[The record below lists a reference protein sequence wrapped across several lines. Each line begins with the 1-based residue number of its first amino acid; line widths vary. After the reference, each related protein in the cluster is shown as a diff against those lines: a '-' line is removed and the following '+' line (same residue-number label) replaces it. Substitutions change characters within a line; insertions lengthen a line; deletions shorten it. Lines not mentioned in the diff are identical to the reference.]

1 MNQGDTAKSEKSL
14 DLFGKVSNESV
25 MNLSWGILHA
35 GLQSVLDTALDAV
48 VVMDSGGRII
58 GWNERSTDTF
68 GWTWEEAKGQQLS
81 ELIIPPTLRE
91 GHEHGLSHYLAT
103 GEGPVLD
110 KRIEV
115 TALHRS
121 GNEFPVELSVTASDQ
136 FGDKL
141 FVGFLRDISERHA
154 AAERQQRV
162 LQESEHRVRNMLT
175 VVAAIAQ
182 QTARASS
189 DIDSFS
195 EAFSGRLQSL
205 ARAHQLLVGHVW
217 NDVALSALAE
227 QVLGGDVADGRAR
240 FGGPEILLGPRQLMG
255 LSMILHELYTNA
267 VKYGSLCAEGG
278 RVELDW
284 SVEGTEVCVVWA
296 EHGGTCASE
305 LPSSGFGQRMIA
317 LTVQSD
323 LKGTIERDW
332 RPEGLCAKV
341 RFPTDD

>member
-1 MNQGDTAKSEKSL
+1 
-14 DLFGKVSNESV
+14 

-48 VVMDSGGRII
+48 VVMDTGGRII
-58 GWNERSTDTF
+58 GWNDRSTEAF
-68 GWTWEEAKGQQLS
+68 GWTWDEAKGQQLS
-81 ELIIPPTLRE
+81 EMLIPEALRA
-91 GHEHGLSHYLAT
+91 GHEGGLKHYLAT

-110 KRIEV
+110 RRIEV
-115 TALHRS
+115 TALHRD
-121 GNEFPVELSVTASDQ
+121 GREMPIELSVTACDQ

-141 FVGFLRDISERHA
+141 FIGFLRDISERRA
-154 AAERQQRV
+154 VAERQQRI
-162 LQESEHRVRNMLT
+162 LQESEHRVKNMLT

-189 DIDSFS
+189 DIASFS

-205 ARAHQLLVGHVW
+205 ARAHQLLVGQVW

-227 QVLGGDVADGRAR
+227 QVLGGDVAEGRAR

-255 LSMILHELYTNA
+255 VSMILHELYTNA
-267 VKYGSLCAEGG
+267 IKYGSLCAEGG

-284 SVEGTEVCVVWA
+284 SVDGDTVELVWTEVGGSCTA
-296 EHGGTCASE
+296 EV
-305 LPSSGFGQRMIA
+305 PSSGFGQRMIA

-323 LKGTIERDW
+323 LGGTIERDW
-332 RPEGLCAKV
+332 RPEGLSATI
-341 RFPTDD
+341 RFPAANQ